1 MNKIKGEGEM
11 VKPIISS
18 VFACLAAGSLNVN
31 SATYINNAIDQGWY
45 TSSGSS
51 SGGNTSYFIGELN
64 GEIYRNWFAFDL
76 SGINLLAG
84 ESIISASLTVVK
96 GSYFGDD
103 HEDWALT
110 SIESNVSDLI
120 NGTGTGLTIFDDL
133 ADGSA
138 YGAATLTAGAGGNIP
153 VNTNSLINVNL
164 TGANAITDIDFSLNG
179 LFAIGGYLS
188 TIDSTN
194 QEVLFSGTGGPDFFK
209 SVLTIETTIVP
220 VPAAAWL
227 FGSGLI
233 GLIGVARRKARA

>member
-1 MNKIKGEGEM
+1 M
-11 VKPIISS
+11 VKPIICSLC
-18 VFACLAAGSLNVN
+18 ACLAAISLNVN

-45 TSSGSS
+45 KSDGSS
-51 SGGNTSYFIGELN
+51 NSGQTSYFIGELDTF
-64 GEIYRNWFAFDL
+64 IYRNWFAFDL
-76 SGINLLAG
+76 SSINLLTG

-96 GSYFGDD
+96 GAYFGDVQ
-103 HEDWALT
+103 EEWALS
-110 SIESNVSDLI
+110 SIESTVSDLI
-120 NGTGTGLTIFDDL
+120 NGTGNGSNIFNDL

-138 YGAATLTAGAGGNIP
+138 YGAATLTAGTGGNIP

-164 TGANAITDIDFSLNG
+164 TGENAITDIDSSLNG

-194 QEVLFSGTGGPDFFK
+194 QEVLFSGTGGSDFFK

-220 VPAAAWL
+220 VPATAWL

>member
-51 SGGNTSYFIGELN
+51 SGGNTSYIIGELN

-120 NGTGTGLTIFDDL
+120 NGTGTGLTIFEDL

-138 YGAATLTAGAGGNIP
+138 YGAATLTAAGGIDL
-153 VNTNSLINVNL
+153 LINVNL
-164 TGANAITDIDFSLNG
+164 TGANAITDIDSSLGG

-188 TIDSTN
+188 TIDSAN
-194 QEVLFSGTGGPDFFK
+194 QEVLFSGTGGLDFFK

-220 VPAAAWL
+220 VPAAVWL
-227 FGSGLI
+227 FSSGLI
-233 GLIGVARRKARA
+233 GLIGIARRK

>member
-1 MNKIKGEGEM
+1 M

-18 VFACLAAGSLNVN
+18 VCACLAASSLNVN

-51 SGGNTSYFIGELN
+51 SGGNTSYFIGEI
-64 GEIYRNWFAFDL
+64 GADIYRNWFAFDL
-76 SGINLLAG
+76 SGINLLAS

-96 GSYFGDD
+96 GGYTGDAQ
-103 HEDWALT
+103 EEWALT

-120 NGTGTGLTIFDDL
+120 NGTGTGLNIFDDL

-138 YGAATLTAGAGGNIP
+138 YGAATLTAAGGND
-153 VNTNSLINVNL
+153 SLINVNL
-164 TGANAITDIDFSLNG
+164 TGANVFTDIDSSLASFDG

-194 QEVLFSGTGGPDFFK
+194 KEFLFNGTGGTNFFK

-220 VPAAAWL
+220 VPAAVWL
-227 FGSGLI
+227 FSSGLI
-233 GLIGVARRKARA
+233 GLIGMARRKIHA

>member
-1 MNKIKGEGEM
+1 M
-11 VKPIISS
+11 VKLIISS
-18 VFACLAAGSLNVN
+18 VCACLAACSLNVN
-31 SATYINNAIDQGWY
+31 SATYINDAIDQGWY

-51 SGGNTSYFIGELN
+51 SGDNTSYSIGELN
-64 GEIYRNWFAFDL
+64 GEYRNWFAFDL

-96 GSYFGDD
+96 GGYKGDAQ
-103 HEDWALT
+103 EEWALT

-138 YGAATLTAGAGGNIP
+138 YGAATLTAAGGID
-153 VNTNSLINVNL
+153 SLINVNL
-164 TGANAITDIDFSLNG
+164 TGANVFTDIDSSLASLDG

-188 TIDSTN
+188 TIDSGNT
-194 QEVLFSGTGGPDFFK
+194 EVLFNGTGGTDFFK

-220 VPAAAWL
+220 VPAAVWL

-233 GLIGVARRKARA
+233 GLIGVARRKSRV